1 VRPDRRALLAA
12 LLAGGLPL
20 AGRAQFRLQRWP
32 AGTPAPA
39 LPSTDIQGS
48 EQRLAALKG
57 RVVLVNFWA
66 TWCGPCKEEMPTLQ
80 TLAELEGERIAVLAV
95 NSRER
100 PATVRR
106 YLAATQLKLPV
117 LLDPRGE
124 ATRAWQ
130 VEAFPTTILIDTAG
144 QPRLVVIGAVDWTGQ
159 DAARWIDALG
169 ERRT

>member
-1 VRPDRRALLAA
+1 
-12 LLAGGLPL
+12 
-20 AGRAQFRLQRWP
+20 
-32 AGTPAPA
+32 
-39 LPSTDIQGS
+39 
-48 EQRLAALKG
+48 
-57 RVVLVNFWA
+57 
-66 TWCGPCKEEMPTLQ
+66 MPTLQ

-124 ATRAWQ
+124 VTRAWQ
-130 VEAFPTTILIDTAG
+130 IEAFPTTILIDTSG
-144 QPRLVVIGAVDWTGQ
+144 QPRQVVTGAVDWTGQ

-169 ERRT
+169 GRRA